1 MKCLVV
7 TAHPLPASLCMT
19 LTDRVVARLRATGHD
34 VVLEDLY
41 AENFDPVLTTGEKE
55 SYYSDAYDATRV

>member
-1 MKCLVV
+1 
-7 TAHPLPASLCMT
+7 MT